1 MLSTTMVALWVG
13 PWEVTGMFLTPQSG
27 LGTKTVGGRMATK
40 DTRSPTSWEGAAE
53 TFRHYLM
60 PSLTPVP
67 GQTLAIVSDI
77 VQKARA
83 QP

>member
-1 MLSTTMVALWVG
+1 
-13 PWEVTGMFLTPQSG
+13 
-27 LGTKTVGGRMATK
+27 MATK

-53 TFRHYLM
+53 TFRYYLM